1 MFYINFTLLAFF
13 LLWFISRRLV
23 FLALCLSFFYF
34 FYWHLKIFIRVF
46 LQKKYMAGRLLFFFQ
61 FMDIQ
66 SEVTQIAKDILTL
79 FLSSMYRKMHYIY
92 LMAKMIISKFKIS
105 NLAIVDEVFNFSR
118 QILILR
124 KMISN
129 LYFKYI

>member
-1 MFYINFTLLAFF
+1 
-13 LLWFISRRLV
+13 
-23 FLALCLSFFYF
+23 
-34 FYWHLKIFIRVF
+34 
-46 LQKKYMAGRLLFFFQ
+46 MAGRLLFFFQ